1 MLIDN
6 FQIIKKNFI
15 NCVIQVGKK
24 LLTHRKKYLGHGYWR
39 NGQFKNKADL
49 VFHNFYDSKLKKIL
63 NIDVVSE
70 ENSSNIKKK
79 NLYWLVDPIDG
90 TASYANGFD
99 GYVTQAA
106 LIKDQKPILSCIFAP
121 SMNLLFVG
129 IKNKGAYIN
138 NKLIIP
144 KKKKILKLIDNF
156 NVPTGISKYV
166 YNKLNLRHYV
176 ECGSIGLKCCYVAS
190 GKADIFI
197 KDIAVRNYDIAP
209 AQLILSESGCLIKN
223 FFGHEITIG
232 NNAKIKGLLVCQS
245 NLLLKKILN
254 VIKYKKIKKYLKIY
268 EK

>member
-1 MLIDN
+1 M
-6 FQIIKKNFI
+6 
-15 NCVIQVGKK
+15 
-24 LLTHRKKYLGHGYWR
+24 
-39 NGQFKNKADL
+39 
-49 VFHNFYDSKLKKIL
+49 
-63 NIDVVSE
+63 
-70 ENSSNIKKK
+70 
-79 NLYWLVDPIDG
+79 
-90 TASYANGFD
+90 
-99 GYVTQAA
+99 
-106 LIKDQKPILSCIFAP
+106 
-121 SMNLLFVG
+121 
-129 IKNKGAYIN
+129 
-138 NKLIIP
+138 
-144 KKKKILKLIDNF
+144 IDNF